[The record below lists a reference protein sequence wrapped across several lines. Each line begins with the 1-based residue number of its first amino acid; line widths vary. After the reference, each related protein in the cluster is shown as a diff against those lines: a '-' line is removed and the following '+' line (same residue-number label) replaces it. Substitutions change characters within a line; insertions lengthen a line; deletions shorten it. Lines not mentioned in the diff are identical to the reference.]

1 LNNWQI
7 ASKTEARD
15 ADRVLAL
22 SAGGISVSSIE
33 LGANGIMVVGFMDL
47 RIFVANG
54 VVGRHSLG
62 DPRCHHLS
70 LFLRLGGALFGK

>member
-7 ASKTEARD
+7 ASKAETRD

-33 LGANGIMVVGFMDL
+33 LGANGLMVAGLMDL
-47 RIFVANG
+47 RIFVANR

-62 DPRCHHLS
+62 DPLVVINLVC
-70 LFLRLGGALFGK
+70 F